1 MNTIL
6 WAGQIYLAITCLF
19 SGLSKAFLS
28 EKKLV
33 YEMKQTGV
41 EGLPNPLIHFIGTCQ
56 LLGSVGLIVPWL
68 LHVLPILTPIA
79 AFAFGIDVTMASGI
93 HIRRREYRTATITL
107 LTALVCFFVAAGR
120 FHFLNII

>member
-6 WAGQIYLAITCLF
+6 WVAQIYLAAACLF
-19 SGLSKAFLS
+19 SGLSKSFFP

-41 EGLPNPLIHFIGTCQ
+41 EGLPNPLIHFIGICQ

-68 LHVLPILTPIA
+68 LNVFPILTPVA
-79 AFAFGIDVTMASGI
+79 AFLFGIDITMASGI
-93 HIRRREYRTATITL
+93 HIRRREYRTATVTL
-107 LTALVCFFVAAGR
+107 FTALVCFFVAGGR